1 MRSELRALFDDD
13 DGERGRALFQ
23 PDRRCEPRGAAADNH
38 DIEIKPFAL
47 HEIIAPLS

>member
-1 MRSELRALFDDD
+1 MRAELRALFDDD

-23 PDRRCEPRGAAADNH
+23 PDRRRKTRRSGADNH

-47 HEIIAPLS
+47 HEIRRPI